1 MTNEII
7 KAESNYATLC
17 ALFDAYK
24 VICTYY
30 EQLYGGYIPA
40 LQYNKDF
47 AVLRDSKNRIWR
59 RMEELKNGIDNQG
72 SSRS

>member
-7 KAESNYATLC
+7 KREQSYATLS

-30 EQLYGGYIPA
+30 ETIYGGYIPA
-40 LQYNKDF
+40 IQQSKDF
-47 AVLRDSKNRIWR
+47 CIMRDSKNRIWR
-59 RMEELKNGIDNQG
+59 RMEEIRNEHAD
-72 SSRS
+72 